1 MARAIEH
8 RAQAHSIQETR
19 DWETRDWRKGMS
31 DHVASA
37 LVVYTG
43 LQIFVTVSAM
53 KKGLDNIAPYLALV
67 LLVAAVIPGCRKF
80 ERRWTRLSDDAAHD
94 PGLASAYRK
103 DLALLWGVAIGL
115 PFALTFL
122 FRLLFTV

>member
-8 RAQAHSIQETR
+8 RAQAHSIHETR

-53 KKGLDNIAPYLALV
+53 KKGLDSIVPYLALI
-67 LLVAAVIPGCRKF
+67 LLVAAIIPACRKF
-80 ERRWTRLSDDAAHD
+80 ERRWTHLSDEAAHD
-94 PGLASAYRK
+94 PALAGVYRK
-103 DLALLWGVAIGL
+103 DLLLLWAVAIGL
-115 PFALTFL
+115 PFALTVL
-122 FRLLFTV
+122 FRALFAT